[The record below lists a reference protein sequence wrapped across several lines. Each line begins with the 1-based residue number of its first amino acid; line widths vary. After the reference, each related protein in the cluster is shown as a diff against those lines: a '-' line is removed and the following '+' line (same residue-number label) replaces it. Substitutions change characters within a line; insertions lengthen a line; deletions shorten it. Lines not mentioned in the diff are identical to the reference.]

1 MKKRCRWELHN
12 WTKIAK
18 LLAVKSNQRTEG
30 YFVGGTIYHKH
41 GTSNESAVSNYT
53 VQHLISVNTDRNAH
67 FTLTHC
73 SMWNRKTL
81 FHRDY
86 IKGDDIWHASG
97 LNRGGA
103 VRNVWLRH
111 RLQGP
116 AAVGKLLAQ
125 VGLIKINAVVWLVWQ
140 WWSFPRSCNG

>member
-1 MKKRCRWELHN
+1 MPMRAAHLNQNSKTAGCKIKPKNRRILCRGNDIPQTRYIQW
-12 WTKIAK
+12 
-18 LLAVKSNQRTEG
+18 
-30 YFVGGTIYHKH
+30 
-41 GTSNESAVSNYT
+41 ESAVSNYI